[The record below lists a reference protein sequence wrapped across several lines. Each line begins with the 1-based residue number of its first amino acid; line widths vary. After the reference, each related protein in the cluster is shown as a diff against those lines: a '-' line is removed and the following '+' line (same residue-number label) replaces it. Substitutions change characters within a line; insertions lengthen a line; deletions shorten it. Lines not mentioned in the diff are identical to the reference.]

1 MTQRTDPKV
10 ISWVT
15 AALALAM
22 SSAMAH
28 ADCDQLPAAKPSHP
42 TEKSLSFPS
51 QTAENEFRK
60 TLDEQAGLDLGEA
73 RLFFDCLKIATKRDD
88 RHALSRLI
96 RYPLRVNTAKGANII
111 RTPAAFM
118 KAYPMI
124 FNPRVKAA
132 IDAQRFEDV
141 FVSYRGIMIGNGEV
155 WISGISERG
164 RSKPTIKI
172 ISINNQ

>member
-1 MTQRTDPKV
+1 
-10 ISWVT
+10 
-15 AALALAM
+15 
-22 SSAMAH
+22 
-28 ADCDQLPAAKPSHP
+28 
-42 TEKSLSFPS
+42 
-51 QTAENEFRK
+51 
-60 TLDEQAGLDLGEA
+60 
-73 RLFFDCLKIATKRDD
+73 
-88 RHALSRLI
+88 
-96 RYPLRVNTAKGANII
+96 
-111 RTPAAFM
+111 M